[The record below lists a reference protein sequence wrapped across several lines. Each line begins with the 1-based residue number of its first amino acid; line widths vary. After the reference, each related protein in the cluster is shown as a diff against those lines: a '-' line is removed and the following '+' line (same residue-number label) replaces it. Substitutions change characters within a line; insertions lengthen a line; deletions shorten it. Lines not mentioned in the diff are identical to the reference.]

1 MSNLVEYG
9 RQERESASRSAS
21 LAAAN
26 WFMEELSNE
35 LRKALSKETRKVIL
49 RLMNKVQDAQDELR
63 KGPIREL

>member
-9 RQERESASRSAS
+9 RQERESAGRSAS

-35 LRKALSKETRKVIL
+35 LRKALSKETREVIL
-49 RLMNKVQDAQDELR
+49 RLMDKVQDAQDKLR
-63 KGPIREL
+63 KGPIRGL